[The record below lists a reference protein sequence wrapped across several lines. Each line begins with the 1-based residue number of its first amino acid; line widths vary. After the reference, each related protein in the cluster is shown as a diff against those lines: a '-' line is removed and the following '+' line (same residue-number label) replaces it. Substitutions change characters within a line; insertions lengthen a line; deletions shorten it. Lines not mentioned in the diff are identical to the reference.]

1 MTKEQLERGLEL
13 QKQIDR
19 MESEIHGF
27 HNKESIQELFIETNY
42 TNNSLKITDKKTIN
56 VIAGIAVMHK
66 EKEIKKLKEEF
77 EKL

>member
-19 MESEIHGF
+19 MESEIQGF
-27 HNKESIQELFIETNY
+27 RNKENIQEIFIEINY
-42 TNNSLKITDKKTIN
+42 ANNSLKVTDKKTIN
-56 VIAGIAVMHK
+56 AIAVTAVMYK

>member
-1 MTKEQLERGLEL
+1 MTKEQLERGREL

-19 MESEIHGF
+19 MESEIQGF
-27 HNKESIQELFIETNY
+27 QNKENIQELFIETKHM
-42 TNNSLKITDKKTIN
+42 NNSLKITDKKTIN
-56 VIAGIAVMHK
+56 AIAGIAVMYK